1 MTTPRRPLPPST
13 SPRRSPRLSRPG
25 LTKDF
30 RRLPLSA
37 KSDTRRTAHSRS
49 ASEDERG
56 RHTSQSSRSSL
67 DQGRLGQ
74 ARRSRE
80 PTPPQ
85 LPNFNINDFTMVS
98 HTSSS
103 FLFTSA
109 HPFFPG
115 WVRVVSAHSGD
126 RVRKSPCSHDTK
138 EKQEVRKREKR
149 DVEPGEVRRF
159 LRQELLKN
167 VGHS

>member
-1 MTTPRRPLPPST
+1 MMPPRRLPPPST
-13 SPRRSPRLSRPG
+13 SPRRIPRLSRPG

-30 RRLPLSA
+30 QRLPLSA

-49 ASEDERG
+49 ASEDLRG
-56 RHTSQSSRSSL
+56 RHASQSSRSSSE
-67 DQGRLGQ
+67 QGRSDQ

-85 LPNFNINDFTMVS
+85 LPNFNIDDFTVVS

-115 WVRVVSAHSGD
+115 WVRVVSAHSTD
-126 RVRKSPCSHDTK
+126 RVRKPPYPHDP
-138 EKQEVRKREKR
+138 EEAAEMRKQARR
-149 DVEPGEVRRF
+149 DVEPG
-159 LRQELLKN
+159 
-167 VGHS
+167 